1 MNNPPI
7 PIELFKKWFSEEE
20 KLSKLSVP
28 TAVCLSTVGLD
39 GFPNARFVS
48 LKEIVDESFII
59 TTPLESRKG
68 LEIEN
73 NNKVAL
79 TFWWTET
86 ERQVRIQGIATT
98 ITKELAQKYFHERD
112 LDSQVVSLI
121 CQQGK
126 EIDDIKLLEKRIA
139 EATLTNSKIEIPKNW
154 GGYSIEPIRIEF
166 MEFNK
171 TRFHDRKLYEIENNK
186 WTLKQL
192 QP

>member
-1 MNNPPI
+1 MKNSHT

-28 TAVCLSTVGLD
+28 TAVCLSTIGLD
-39 GFPNARFVS
+39 GFPNSRFVS
-48 LKEIVDESFII
+48 LKEIVKDSFII
-59 TTPLESRKG
+59 TTPLDSRKG
-68 LEIEN
+68 AEIEN

-86 ERQVRIQGIATT
+86 QRQIRIQGIATK
-98 ITKELAQKYFHERD
+98 IDKELAQKYFEERN
-112 LDSQVVSLI
+112 LESQIVSLI

-126 EIDDIKLLEKRIA
+126 EIDDIKILEKEIIQMS
-139 EATLTNSKIEIPKNW
+139 LTNPKIEMPKNW

-166 MEFNK
+166 MEFRK
-171 TRFHDRKLYEIENNK
+171 TRFHDRKLYEMENNK

>member
-1 MNNPPI
+1 MQNALK

-20 KLSKLSVP
+20 KKSKLSVP
-28 TAVCLSTVGLD
+28 TAVCLSTIGLD

-48 LKEIVDESFII
+48 LKEIVDCNFII
-59 TTPLESRKG
+59 TTPLDSRKG

-73 NNKVAL
+73 NSKVAL

-86 ERQVRIQGIATT
+86 ERQVRIQGIATQ
-98 ITKELAQKYFHERD
+98 IAKELAQKYFQERD
-112 LDSQVVSLI
+112 LDSQIVSLI

-126 EIDDIKLLEKRIA
+126 EIDDIQLLEKRIA
-139 EATLTNSKIEIPKNW
+139 EATLTNSKIEMPKNW

-166 MEFNK
+166 MEFRK
-171 TRFHDRKLYEIENNK
+171 TRFHDRKLYEMRNNE